1 MRGVMRLSGR
11 QRNVFWH
18 YVLFWIT
25 GGLFG
30 LLWAYFM
37 NRDIQAVEPTHFPG
51 LRKLG
56 ASMLAALA
64 LHFGLFFYLISEL
77 TFAREQIRSGTF
89 DGQVE
94 HPAVFP
100 IAMSVAL
107 FIVGAWFY
115 CLLSAARFVRRVRVP
130 LPGNAALLLLL
141 LVYGISLPLVQARLN
156 RALANDA

>member
-1 MRGVMRLSGR
+1 MKARPLSRR

-18 YVLFWIT
+18 YVLFLVT

-30 LLWAYFM
+30 VFWAYLM
-37 NRDIQAVEPTHFPG
+37 NRDVQAVEPGHFPS

-56 ASMLAALA
+56 ALMLGALA
-64 LHFGLFFYLISEL
+64 LHIGMFFDLMSEF
-77 TFAREQIRSGTF
+77 TFVREQIRSGSF
-89 DGQVE
+89 DGQVG
-94 HPAVFP
+94 HSAVFP

-107 FIVGAWFY
+107 FLVGSWFY
-115 CLLSAARFVRRVRVP
+115 CLLSAARFVRRAGVP
-130 LPGNAALLLLL
+130 LPGNVALFLLL